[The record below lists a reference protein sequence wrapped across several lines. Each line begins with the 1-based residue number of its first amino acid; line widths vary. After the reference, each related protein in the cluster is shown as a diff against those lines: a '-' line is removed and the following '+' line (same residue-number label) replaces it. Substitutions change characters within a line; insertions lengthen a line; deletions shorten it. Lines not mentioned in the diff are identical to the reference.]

1 MAELKIINHEYLFD
15 FGENAQYKLK
25 FTSTT
30 SVEVTVVAD
39 SYFKAGTI
47 NHFEIEIT
55 NLQDNF
61 YMITWT
67 EPESSNTVTH
77 VDNFANGISYTNIT
91 NIDSKQFWRL
101 KGTIKKIA

>member
-1 MAELKIINHEYLFD
+1 
-15 FGENAQYKLK
+15 
-25 FTSTT
+25 
-30 SVEVTVVAD
+30 
-39 SYFKAGTI
+39 
-47 NHFEIEIT
+47 
-55 NLQDNF
+55 
-61 YMITWT
+61 MITWT